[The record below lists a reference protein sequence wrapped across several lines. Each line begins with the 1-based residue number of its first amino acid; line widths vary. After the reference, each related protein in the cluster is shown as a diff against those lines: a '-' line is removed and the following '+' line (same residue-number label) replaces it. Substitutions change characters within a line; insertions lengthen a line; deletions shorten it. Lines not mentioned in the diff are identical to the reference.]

1 MRLKGIAVAFM
12 FLASASAVE
21 VGEDTQFALLV
32 RRSLLVRD
40 LEREQSLGVLFTS
53 GYPSDSYAVGYMAGR
68 VAKAREYL
76 TLLDNATK

>member
-1 MRLKGIAVAFM
+1 MRLKGIAVAFA

-21 VGEDTQFALLV
+21 VGEDTQFALLLP
-32 RRSLLVRD
+32 RSLLVRD
-40 LEREQSLGVLFTS
+40 LGHEESMTILFTS
-53 GYPSDSYAVGYMAGR
+53 GYPADSYVAGYMAGR